1 MWVQIHALLIVH
13 VCIPFHIYSEVL
25 NVQITTENWTT
36 YKQFLKLIN
45 HTDFHIHQWTSLT
58 QIRVTQKMNFKVR
71 MVNANFHNI
80 WYRLIFP
87 LILLKLLLITCYC
100 LWWNKLCVGVAR
112 SMVRNFFPLGF
123 NWNCDPKKKVTSSL
137 LIFLELKNFL

>member
-25 NVQITTENWTT
+25 NVQITTENWST

-123 NWNCDPKKKVTSSL
+123 NWKCDPKKKKWQVL
-137 LIFLELKNFL
+137 F